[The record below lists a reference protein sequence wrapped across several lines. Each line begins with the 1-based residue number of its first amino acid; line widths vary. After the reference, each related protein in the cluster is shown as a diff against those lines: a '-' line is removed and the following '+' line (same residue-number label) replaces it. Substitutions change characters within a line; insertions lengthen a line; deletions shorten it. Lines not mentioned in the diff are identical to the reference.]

1 MNRKWS
7 IRLCAAICAVLLCAG
22 LAGCMEAD
30 PGTSGTSSTPAVPE
44 PTPSVTHS
52 TVPVEL
58 TYTVKLVTRGGMPL
72 EKSSIAIY
80 ADAACTQLITY
91 IHTDENGIATYTG
104 LSGSTYYMVTDEMLQ
119 KRGFVSEA
127 YYTVTEAYS
136 ELIMDMMPSSKNH
149 NAKLGDVMCELDYTD
164 WKGQQFVLSER
175 VKLRKP
181 CIIYNPRSDYSDE
194 LLALLQ
200 KVYDKYSNRLEV
212 LLFTNQGTSEQ
223 IQWVWQ
229 SKGVT
234 FPGVGVYRYGM
245 DWANASDIVVV
256 DRYGRMAMI
265 EKTDRRVDEET
276 LQAIVD
282 YFIDP
287 NYRQDRVFESVK
299 DFWEYLDSR
308 TYTEEA
314 TYQVKVVDGNGK
326 PLPGVQLVASYR
338 FTTVLAETD
347 EQGIA
352 TFTLPKRDDISVELS
367 GDYGMLA
374 SYIIEND
381 GLFEPGS
388 TEKTIIRRE
397 RD

>member
-1 MNRKWS
+1 M
-7 IRLCAAICAVLLCAG
+7 
-22 LAGCMEAD
+22 
-30 PGTSGTSSTPAVPE
+30 
-44 PTPSVTHS
+44 
-52 TVPVEL
+52 
-58 TYTVKLVTRGGMPL
+58 
-72 EKSSIAIY
+72 
-80 ADAACTQLITY
+80 
-91 IHTDENGIATYTG
+91 
-104 LSGSTYYMVTDEMLQ
+104 
-119 KRGFVSEA
+119 
-127 YYTVTEAYS
+127 
-136 ELIMDMMPSSKNH
+136 
-149 NAKLGDVMCELDYTD
+149 
-164 WKGQQFVLSER
+164 
-175 VKLRKP
+175 
-181 CIIYNPRSDYSDE
+181 
-194 LLALLQ
+194 
-200 KVYDKYSNRLEV
+200 
-212 LLFTNQGTSEQ
+212 
-223 IQWVWQ
+223 WQ

-245 DWANASDIVVV
+245 EWANASDIVVI

-265 EKTDRRVDEET
+265 EKKDRRIDEET

-287 NYRQDRVFESVK
+287 NYRQDQVFASVV
-299 DFWEYLDSR
+299 DFWEYLDSQ

-338 FTTVLAETD
+338 FTKVLAETD

-397 RD
+397 RE